1 MTGNFG
7 QANYSAAKMGLIGFT
22 KALAREGA
30 KYNINAI
37 AVAPVRFFD
46 ASSAGVLTVSDLS
59 GCCIKD
65 DRNHHAARDSR
76 KVEGRMGL
84 WILPV
89 AAFERILFASLILS
103 RHLSQRCVTLMVRMR
118 PDACLKSEE
127 GSSQRIDGRGA
138 KGLFGRRT
146 KHLLLL
152 L

>member
-37 AVAPVRFFD
+37 VVAPVRFFGAFSGKRID
-46 ASSAGVLTVSDLS
+46 GFS
-59 GCCIKD
+59 GCRVKD
-65 DRNHHAARDSR
+65 DRNHHAARDSQE
-76 KVEGRMGL
+76 VEGRMGL
-84 WILPV
+84 WIFRV
-89 AAFERILFASLILS
+89 ATFEFFLASLILS
-103 RHLSQRCVTLMVRMR
+103 RHLSQPCVTLMVRTHLG
-118 PDACLKSEE
+118 ACLKSEE

-138 KGLFGRRT
+138 RGLFGRRT